1 MKFGKV
7 KLVFVPSL
15 NPDNFAGFP
24 GFFLSAREALTQ
36 EIGQP
41 PMRMILVGPQN
52 TKQTMER
59 STSFTGDYYNQLEV
73 LEIPDDLT
81 SPPMHVDEESKS

>member
-24 GFFLSAREALTQ
+24 GFFLSAREATNCDASMQ
-36 EIGQP
+36 Q
-41 PMRMILVGPQN
+41 MM
-52 TKQTMER
+52 KM
-59 STSFTGDYYNQLEV
+59 V
-73 LEIPDDLT
+73 LIAPKNAKKV
-81 SPPMHVDEESKS
+81 M